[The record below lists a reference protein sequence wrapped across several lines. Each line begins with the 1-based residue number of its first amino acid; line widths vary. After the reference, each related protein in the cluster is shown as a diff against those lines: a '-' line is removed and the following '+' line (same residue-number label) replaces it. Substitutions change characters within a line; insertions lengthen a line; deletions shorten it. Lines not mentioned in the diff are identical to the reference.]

1 MITEKSKLR
10 IIWEDLP
17 ENYTK
22 EGESKL
28 KSYYTTIYPTKN
40 IQVIFKP
47 KGIKQKDKEI
57 NLDISQ
63 SIVDNNYQRE
73 LFKQWMDVNKSE
85 IDYDLIT
92 RLDDK
97 VTAKLQSE
105 IEIPEQF
112 KKWKIKRV
120 EFDNF
125 LSYGDG
131 NVLDYS
137 VLKGG
142 VIVSGYPKNRSGK
155 TTLLTDLLLFLFF
168 NQTTKT
174 GKVSEIFNV
183 YRPDCDVVKVSG
195 DIEIDGQDYK
205 IERILERKKK
215 RNGSDYNLTQK
226 LNFYKIGNEIENL
239 EGEHRIKTEKLIKD
253 TIGNVN
259 DFMLTILATSN
270 NLESII
276 DAKQTEKSTT
286 LTRFLGLDIMQIKEE
301 IGKKLYSEWKLTNKS
316 NQTNTETLKNKLEN
330 INNNINLSKNE
341 IISLSKMEKDLLKEI
356 ENLNYQK
363 DILNDKRG
371 NVEDFL
377 VKLNIEEVNGDIKK
391 VNKLINDKK
400 TNLKVISDELNE
412 EIFFDE
418 EKYDNSLKEEKI
430 IISQLSQKNT
440 ERISNIRQIKQLKE
454 EGICSLCKR
463 PFEHDHTEEINLME
477 KQLLSLEN
485 EIVVIKENEKLI
497 KNEIDNLNSIKY
509 KKDEKLRKELIKD
522 KYLVEIEGYESKIE
536 KLNSLIERYYLNEEN
551 IKVNREI
558 KQKIFDIEY
567 YISGLND
574 KIKNIN
580 KESYKYENLLQN
592 YDNEILEINNL
603 LKELKKE
610 ETVTKVFNLY
620 LQMVGKNGISKIVL
634 KNIIPIINT
643 EIYRLINDTVDFNVE
658 IDINDKDEVE
668 FYMIDSKGRKP
679 LYSCSGY
686 ERVVSSIALRV
697 VLSKIS
703 FLPKPN
709 ILVLDEITGKVAN
722 ENMGNLFNMLEKV
735 KQNFD
740 IVFMITHNEVAKE
753 WGNFI
758 LEIKKEDNISSIVFE

>member
-1 MITEKSKLR
+1 LPLNTTLIQGSQSLFGIRTDLR
-10 IIWEDLP
+10 FGRLTVQSIL
-17 ENYTK
+17 
-22 EGESKL
+22 S
-28 KSYYTTIYPTKN
+28 
-40 IQVIFKP
+40 QQ
-47 KGIKQKDKEI
+47 KGKRQEI
-57 NLDISQ
+57 NVAGGAQ
-63 SIVDNNYQRE
+63 VQ
-73 LFKQWMDVNKSE
+73 
-85 IDYDLIT
+85 
-92 RLDDK
+92 
-97 VTAKLQSE
+97 
-105 IEIPEQF
+105 
-112 KKWKIKRV
+112 
-120 EFDNF
+120 
-125 LSYGDG
+125 
-131 NVLDYS
+131 DYS
-137 VLKGG
+137 VRVDNYEANKHYFVNYYHREHYDEAMKTMPNVSSPVNVTKIEVWVTNRINKPEDTRN
-142 VIVSGYPKNRSGK
+142 VIAF
-155 TTLLTDLLLFLFF
+155 TDLGE
-168 NQTTKT
+168 
-174 GKVSEIFNV
+174 GK
-183 YRPDCDVVKVSG
+183 
-195 DIEIDGQDYK
+195 
-205 IERILERKKK
+205 
-215 RNGSDYNLTQK
+215 
-226 LNFYKIGNEIENL
+226 IENL